1 MPDTPRPPVTPSRP
15 DAAAEAGR
23 PGVRGYRA
31 QHHVES
37 AFRSMKNTLALQPHW
52 TDQQIAVH
60 VFCCV
65 LALLLYSLLQREM
78 HRRGLTKSAFELVDQ
93 LGRIR
98 EIGVPGKKPVARM
111 TLSQMTD
118 DQRALYEA
126 LDLKRYLLD
135 LA

>member
-1 MPDTPRPPVTPSRP
+1 MLGKTLIFTDNADWT
-15 DAAAEAGR
+15 DDEI
-23 PGVRGYRA
+23 VRGYRA

-37 AFRSMKNTLALQPHW
+37 AFRSIKNTFALRPQW
-52 TDQQIAVH
+52 TDQKIAVR

-65 LALLLYSLLQREM
+65 LALLLCSLLQREM

-98 EIGVPGKKPVARM
+98 EIGVIYPSKKPVVRM

-118 DQRALYEA
+118 GPFTRPST
-126 LDLKRYLLD
+126 
-135 LA
+135 